1 MAADRLSSA
10 GMSFRSRYFES
21 PLRAICL
28 LASVFGLLF
37 LASALAPVTLPA
49 SAVANVY
56 TEEPPPPTPTDNN
69 GNGGNGG
76 SKSGGN
82 DTPVSNSG
90 SDGSDGSGDSG
101 STGSGS
107 GGSSDSNAGSGKPSK
122 QYSDGQYDPATD
134 SDNDKAEKNVKSDD
148 SDESTIS
155 AAPASGD
162 GDDGGSS
169 LPLILAIIIGV
180 PLIAGGGY
188 LLWRHFRGSD
198 DETRDRLKS
207 ALGGSDGAGSSTGS
221 GPAGS

>member
-1 MAADRLSSA
+1 MAADPLSSA
-10 GMSFRSRYFES
+10 GMNSRPRYFES

-28 LASVFGLLF
+28 LAAVFGLLF

-69 GNGGNGG
+69 GNNGNGG

-82 DTPVSNSG
+82 DTPVSNTG
-90 SDGSDGSGDSG
+90 SDGDSGDSG
-101 STGSGS
+101 STGGGS
-107 GGSSDSNAGSGKPSK
+107 GGSSDSNSGSGKPSK

-134 SDNDKAEKNVKSDD
+134 SDKADKNAKSDD

-198 DETRDRLKS
+198 DETRDKLKS
-207 ALGGSDGAGSSTGS
+207 ALGSSDSAGSSTGS